1 MLLEVLSSAEGI
13 ADLARQWM
21 ARHSVDGEVAPQQ
34 IVVQSRPKTH
44 LRLTRLGVIAFAA
57 KRGDLDDVVAIVQA
71 YRPETLSD
79 EDNRAGACGRDDLL
93 DLVGFRIGRQVR
105 VIGLTPVE
113 QHIAHGSPY
122 HI

>member
-1 MLLEVLSSAEGI
+1 MLLEVLPSTERI
-13 ADLARQWM
+13 ADLARKWM
-21 ARHSVDGEVAPQQ
+21 ARHGVDGEVAPQQ
-34 IVVQSRPKTH
+34 VVVQSRPKTYF
-44 LRLTRLGVIAFAA
+44 RFTRLGVILFAA

-71 YRPETLSD
+71 HRPETLSD
-79 EDNRAGACGRDDLL
+79 EDNRARACGRDDLL

-105 VIGLTPVE
+105 VIGLTPME